1 MDTLKAEKRDLQVK
15 AKKLRREGYVTGNII
30 GREIEGSIPV
40 KVKAQEAERVFRT
53 KKKGSQLC
61 LDVEGR
67 KMSVLIK
74 EIHYNAMKNQYDE
87 VDFQALVSDEKVH
100 SVAEVVLVNHDK
112 VQEGIIQ
119 LVLEEISY
127 RALPSALVEK
137 IEIDVGQMKPGD
149 SVKVADLPIAANPD
163 VDLDTS
169 RDAVVV
175 LVTEARNAG
184 MQEEASEEGS
194 EKSGE

>member
-40 KVKAQEAERVFRT
+40 KFRAQEAERVFRA

-61 LDVEGR
+61 LDVEGQ
-67 KMSVLIK
+67 KMNVLIK

-100 SVAEVVLVNHDK
+100 SVAEIVLVNHDK
-112 VQEGIIQ
+112 VMEGIVQ

-127 RALPSALVEK
+127 SALPSALVEK
-137 IEIDVGQMKPGD
+137 IEIDVGKMKPGD
-149 SVKVADLPIAANPD
+149 SVKVADLPIASNPD
-163 VDLDTS
+163 VDLNTS
-169 RDAVVV
+169 RDAVV
-175 LVTEARNAG
+175 LLITEPHNSALP
-184 MQEEASEEGS
+184 EEDTSEE
-194 EKSGE
+194 ESGEK